1 MKKIDFRFK
10 KKPKISVIISFFNN
24 CNTLEKSLKSK
35 LLMITEEKLRH
46 KISTILSEDLI
57 IKNEY

>member
-1 MKKIDFRFK
+1 MENK
-10 KKPKISVIISFFNN
+10 N
-24 CNTLEKSLKSK
+24 LEKSLKSK

-46 KISTILSEDLI
+46 KISAILSEDLI